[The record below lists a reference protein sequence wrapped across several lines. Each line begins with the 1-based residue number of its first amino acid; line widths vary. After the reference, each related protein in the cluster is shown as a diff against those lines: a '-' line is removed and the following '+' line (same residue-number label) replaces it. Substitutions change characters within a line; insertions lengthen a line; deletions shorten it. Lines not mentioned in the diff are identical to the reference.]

1 MRCETKLD
9 SVRLLRPL
17 ARHFALGVS
26 GKARLGFLLLRPRL
40 LQRCVS
46 RALLV
51 CLPLLAC
58 RMWIWLVFAVAQ
70 PLLCRAVL
78 PSAIAPILPARPLD
92 SRLLLHLLHPV
103 PPPFPFCASSLP
115 LSVDLAGA
123 CHPCFRLHH
132 EGPLPRGGCHCRG
145 WGAAAAAA
153 AAPRPLFARQAV
165 VGTRSGSSLG
175 SSRGQARPAVRLVPH
190 TEAQGHGHFNTGVP
204 GAPLIRC
211 THGSTSPRARAAAR
225 LRAGSR
231 RARPAQPPAAGPGT
245 PLPPGIGR
253 RVSAESSAVRRF
265 RCLHTLRAPF
275 SPPSPVTKLYG

>member
-9 SVRLLRPL
+9 SLRLLRPL

-58 RMWIWLVFAVAQ
+58 RMWIWLVFALAQ

-103 PPPFPFCASSLP
+103 PPPPSHSAR
-115 LSVDLAGA
+115 VA
-123 CHPCFRLHH
+123 CRFRLIWP
-132 EGPLPRGGCHCRG
+132 GLVIRVSVCITRGRCP
-145 WGAAAAAA
+145 AAAATAA
-153 AAPRPLFARQAV
+153 GGVRPQRLRPRLARCSQ
-165 VGTRSGSSLG
+165 GKRSWE
-175 SSRGQARPAVRLVPH
+175 RGQARP
-190 TEAQGHGHFNTGVP
+190 
-204 GAPLIRC
+204 
-211 THGSTSPRARAAAR
+211 
-225 LRAGSR
+225 
-231 RARPAQPPAAGPGT
+231 
-245 PLPPGIGR
+245 
-253 RVSAESSAVRRF
+253 
-265 RCLHTLRAPF
+265 
-275 SPPSPVTKLYG
+275 